1 MPHFGLIDEDALGP
15 VESQLMRAKLHIRCG
30 KRRLREGKISM
41 GILTLYDALNSAMQ
55 WYIAIPENR
64 MTLKT
69 NEGENL
75 NDDDTVYAVL
85 TRCGI
90 LDGSFDYD
98 AFNELVEEALNQE
111 MSDYDFANLL
121 KGIEPVMTQLGVM
134 PFDESTLPPEDPST
148 F

>member
-64 MTLKT
+64 MALKT

-98 AFNELVEEALNQE
+98 AFNELVEDAGKKIKKLFVQGEHLNEAGFMVLYTKMMPVLN
-111 MSDYDFANLL
+111 SLL
-121 KGIEPVMTQLGVM
+121 RK
-134 PFDESTLPPEDPST
+134 
-148 F
+148 